1 MDIGRAFSFV
11 FEDEAW
17 VTKVLLGGLI
27 TLIPIVGQLAV
38 LGYMLKTAEN
48 VARGSARP
56 LPEWGEFGDLLM
68 RGLYGFV
75 ISLVYFIP
83 YIVVVGLFSCLA
95 GVLGSGGS
103 ASDSADAV
111 AALGGVLACVFV
123 PLFLIIAFA
132 CLLFVYAGD
141 ARYAVTGQLSEALKF
156 SEVMAVVRANPGL
169 WFMVLIV
176 NLLSGLAASLGLIA
190 CGVGVLFT
198 SFYSYLVLGH
208 ALGQTATKVWPTG
221 SFDAPSGYT
230 PPPTVQL

>member
-17 VTKVLLGGLI
+17 ITKVLLGGLI
-27 TLIPIVGQLAV
+27 ALIPIVGQLALV
-38 LGYMLKTAEN
+38 GYMLKTAEN

-75 ISLVYFIP
+75 ISIVYFLP
-83 YIVVVGLFSCLA
+83 YIVVVILFSVFA
-95 GVLGSGGS
+95 AVLGAGASGSDGS
-103 ASDSADAV
+103 DA
-111 AALGGVLACVFV
+111 AATLGGALACIFV
-123 PLFLIIAFA
+123 PLFLVVAFA

-156 SEVMAVVRANPGL
+156 SDIMAAVRANAGIWL
-169 WFMVLIV
+169 MVLVV
-176 NLLSGLAASLGLIA
+176 NLLSGVAASLGLIA

-198 SFYSYLVLGH
+198 AFYSYLVLGH
-208 ALGQTATKVWPTG
+208 ALGQAATKVWPSG
-221 SFDAPSGYT
+221 SFDPPAAYT
-230 PPPTVQL
+230 PPTVQL